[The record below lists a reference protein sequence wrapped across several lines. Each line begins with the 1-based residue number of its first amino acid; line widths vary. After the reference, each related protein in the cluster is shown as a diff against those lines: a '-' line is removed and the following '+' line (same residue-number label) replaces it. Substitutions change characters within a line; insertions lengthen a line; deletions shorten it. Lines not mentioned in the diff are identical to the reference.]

1 MYLIPIIDLF
11 AGPGGLGEGFTAFR
25 NQEDEP
31 VFDVLLSVE
40 KDLHA
45 HKTLELRSFFRK
57 FSPGCA
63 PDAYYDYLRAKST
76 ITRPEYQ
83 DVLRSQLYG
92 LFPEKAE
99 KVRDEVWRAELGGD
113 AGLDERIDSRIRDI
127 LRSTKAGCWG
137 IIGGPPC
144 QAYSVIGRNRNSAIT
159 GYSSDNDSRSHLY
172 KQYLRIIARH
182 QPSFFIMENVKGMLS
197 AKLNGNSLFEK
208 MLEDLRMPARH
219 FNGDE
224 RSASE
229 LEYLIFPFACN
240 SLVPQKPTDFIIETE
255 SYGIPQMRQRV
266 ILLGVRKDF
275 SDLQPRRL
283 ERKNYRL
290 TVREMIAN
298 LPKIRSGIS
307 KVKEENNSYEFWSR
321 RIREMFESDW
331 LKRSAF
337 SDVAEEMDL
346 ISMVMEPFRAGQGGE
361 YISCH
366 VPAFSRPEL
375 TEWFLDDR
383 LGGVCNHTSRSH
395 MVSDLHRYYFA
406 AAFAE
411 IRKRSPLMDDFPE
424 ELLPAHKNA
433 RSGHFDDRFRVQMSD
448 RPSSTIT
455 SHISKDGHYFIHYDP
470 EQCRSLTVREAARL
484 QTFPDNYS
492 FEGPR
497 TEQYTQVG
505 NAVPPLLARQIAEIV
520 SDLVVR
526 TENRIRF
533 SELLN

>member
-1 MYLIPIIDLF
+1 MHLIPIIDLF
-11 AGPGGLGEGFTAFR
+11 AGPGGLGEGFSAFR
-25 NQEDEP
+25 NQEGES

-57 FSPGCA
+57 FPPGSA
-63 PDAYYDYLRAKST
+63 PDEYYDYLRAKSAV
-76 ITRPEYQ
+76 TRPENQ
-83 DVLRSQLYG
+83 DVLRSQLYD
-92 LFPEKAE
+92 LFPEQAE
-99 KVRDEVWRAELGGD
+99 QVREEVWRAELGGEVE
-113 AGLDERIDSRIRDI
+113 LNERIDRRIEEI
-127 LRSTKAGCWG
+127 LARNRAGCWG

-144 QAYSVIGRNRNSAIT
+144 QAYSVIGRNRNSAIA

-197 AKLNGNSLFEK
+197 AKLNGKSLFGK
-208 MLEDLRMPARH
+208 ILEDLRRPTKH
-219 FNGDE
+219 LNGDE
-224 RSASE
+224 SSGPE
-229 LEYLIFPFACN
+229 LEYQIFPFAC
-240 SLVPQKPTDFIIETE
+240 STLVPQKPADFIIETE
-255 SYGIPQMRQRV
+255 SYGIPQMRHRV

-275 SDLQPRRL
+275 SDVQPKAL
-283 ERKNYRL
+283 VKKNYRL

-298 LPKIRSGIS
+298 LPKIRSGITRL
-307 KVKEENNSYEFWSR
+307 KGENNSYEFWSR
-321 RIREMFESDW
+321 RILEIFRSDW
-331 LKRSAF
+331 LKMSAF
-337 SDVAEEMDL
+337 SDVAEEMEL
-346 ISMVMEPFRAGQGGE
+346 IASVMEPFRSNQGGE

-366 VPAFSRPEL
+366 VPAFSRQEL
-375 TEWFLDDR
+375 IDWFLDDR

-395 MVSDLHRYYFA
+395 MVSDLHRYFFA

-411 IRKRSPLMDDFPE
+411 IRKRSPLMADFPE
-424 ELLPAHKNA
+424 ELVPAHRNA

-448 RPSSTIT
+448 RPSTTIT

-470 EQCRSLTVREAARL
+470 EQCRSLTVREVARL